1 MENLG
6 FELTNMESIAIIRS
20 QVLERMA
27 TSNLK
32 AIEGYIAHQPAD
44 EEAKAI
50 QLNSTLILS
59 KIKSGKKVIW
69 SQAAT
74 GDLGL
79 QVPTT
84 QEVPPYEPSSIYVQT
99 GIESFQHIC
108 AMDRYR
114 DFSPEELRLNAYHLG
129 RGLQICSDEC
139 FHHICAMDRYRD
151 FSPEELRLND
161 YHQEQKLRSSSA
173 SRSQGGALTEVPV
186 LEQLND
192 TAQAS
197 DVKK

>member
-1 MENLG
+1 MENLS
-6 FELTNMESIAIIRS
+6 FELTNMDSTATIRAR
-20 QVLERMA
+20 VLERIA

-50 QLNSTLILS
+50 QLNSIRILS
-59 KIKSGKKVIW
+59 KVKSGREVIW

-74 GDLGL
+74 GDIGL
-79 QVPTT
+79 QVLTT
-84 QEVPPYEPSSIYVQT
+84 QEIPFEPSSICVQT
-99 GIESFQHIC
+99 GIVSFQHIC

-114 DFSPEELRLNAYHLG
+114 DFSPEELRLNTYHLD

-139 FHHICAMDRYRD
+139 FHHICAMDCYRN

-161 YHQEQKLRSSSA
+161 YHQEQKLRSYSA
-173 SRSQGGALTEVPV
+173 SRSQGVALTEVPV
-186 LEQLND
+186 PEQLDD
-192 TAQAS
+192 TTQAS

>member
-6 FELTNMESIAIIRS
+6 FELTNMESTATIRAR
-20 QVLERMA
+20 VLERIA

-50 QLNSTLILS
+50 QMNSIRILS
-59 KIKSGKKVIW
+59 KVKSGRKVTW

-74 GDLGL
+74 GDIGL

-84 QEVPPYEPSSIYVQT
+84 REVPFEPSSIRVQT

-108 AMDRYR
+108 AMNRYR

-161 YHQEQKLRSSSA
+161 YHQEQKLCSSSA
-173 SRSQGGALTEVPV
+173 SRSHGGALTEVPV
-186 LEQLND
+186 PEQLND
-192 TAQAS
+192 STQAS